1 MKALY
6 FGNIFFLIN
15 MGGRVL
21 KRNLLFV
28 LVLIF
33 AIFLTA
39 CGSSESKEAE
49 GSSDGTKLDILSWW
63 TAGGEADA
71 LNSILEGF
79 EDEYPDITI
88 ENSAVAGGGGANSQ
102 AVLSTR
108 LQGGDPPAVFQAQG
122 GPDLLRWQSAGYLD
136 SLDDL
141 YEENGWLDVFPE
153 ELIEMN
159 SKDGHIYGL
168 PMNVHRNNVIW
179 YNKKV
184 FEENNIEP
192 PKSFEE
198 FFEIAEILE
207 SNDIIPLALGNKT
220 PRWATLV
227 FESALLNEFGADG
240 MAELWT
246 GDVDFDSPE
255 MRNALE
261 TFSKMLDY
269 TNDNHSALDW
279 QDAAELV
286 INEEAAMHI
295 MGDWESGFFESKN
308 LEPEVDYGW
317 IPTPSSEDIFNV
329 VNDSMG
335 MPADLKNP
343 EEAEKFVSYLGSE
356 DAQRDFNELKGSIP
370 ARTDVDLSDFGTYS
384 QSTAEDFKNFKISIS
399 LAGGSATS
407 AGFISK
413 VDDIVNEFVTQRNI
427 DNFIDSLNQARPLLD
442 EEE

>member
-1 MKALY
+1 MK
-6 FGNIFFLIN
+6 
-15 MGGRVL
+15 
-21 KRNLLFV
+21 KSLL
-28 LVLIF
+28 LVIITIF

-39 CGSSESKEAE
+39 CGGSESKE
-49 GSSDGTKLDILSWW
+49 SSGESGGTKLDILSWW

-71 LNSILEGF
+71 LNAVLKGF
-79 EDEYPDITI
+79 EEEHSDIKV

-122 GPDLLRWQSAGYLD
+122 GPDLLRWESAGYLEP
-136 SLDDL
+136 LDDL
-141 YEENGWLDVFPE
+141 YEENGWLDVYPE

-159 SKDGHIYGL
+159 SKDGKIYGL

-179 YNKKV
+179 YNEKV
-184 FEENNIEP
+184 FDEYGIEP
-192 PKSFEE
+192 PETFDE
-198 FFEIAEILE
+198 FFEIAEKLE
-207 SNDIIPLALGNKT
+207 AEGITPLALGNKT
-220 PRWATLV
+220 QRWATLV
-227 FESALLNEFGADG
+227 FEAALLNEYSVED

-246 GDVDFDSPE
+246 GEEDFDSPE
-255 MRNALE
+255 MRSALE

-286 INEEAAMHI
+286 ISGEAAMHI
-295 MGDWESGFFESKN
+295 MGDWETGFFESKDLKPN
-308 LEPEVDYGW
+308 EDYGW
-317 IPTPSSEDIFNV
+317 IQTPNSEDVFNV

-335 MPADLKNP
+335 MPTELNNP
-343 EEAEKFVSYLGSE
+343 EEAQQFVEYLGSE
-356 DAQRDFNELKGSIP
+356 EAQKEFNELKGSIP
-370 ARTDVDLSDFGTYS
+370 ARTDVDLADFGTYS
-384 QSTAEDFKNFKISIS
+384 QAAAEDFKDFKLSIS

-413 VDDIVNEFVTQRNI
+413 VDDAVNEFVTQRNI
-427 DNFIDSLNQARPLLD
+427 DNFIKSLEDAKPLLD